1 MRFKR
6 IKKIANPEMSTASL
20 PDIVFMLLFFFM
32 VTTVIQDEKPML
44 EIEKPS
50 VVQTEKIEQKD
61 LTASLLVGMNPEN
74 RIPLIQWEDRF
85 ISIEDLGELLIEK
98 RASLPESMQSKFTT
112 ILKADKALPMEVIT
126 KIKQQLREYQLFKI
140 QYAVETESY

>member
-32 VTTVIQDEKPML
+32 VTTVIQDEKPMI

-50 VVQTEKIEQKD
+50 AIQTEKIEQKD
-61 LTASLLVGMNPEN
+61 LTASIIVGLNPES
-74 RIPLIQWEDRF
+74 RIPMIQFEDRF
-85 ISIEDLGELLIEK
+85 VEADKLGILLSEK
-98 RASLPESMQSKFTT
+98 RAMLPENMQGKFIT
-112 ILKADKALPMEVIT
+112 ILKADKEMPMEVIT
-126 KIKQQLREYQLFKI
+126 KIKQQLRDFKLFKI
-140 QYAVETESY
+140 QYAVNVER

>member
-50 VVQTEKIEQKD
+50 AVQTEKIEQKD

-74 RIPLIQWEDRF
+74 RIPLIQWEERF
-85 ISIEDLGELLIEK
+85 INIEDLGELLSEK
-98 RASLPESMQSKFTT
+98 RASLPESMQGKFTT

>member
-32 VTTVIQDEKPML
+32 VTTVIQDEKLMI

-50 VVQTEKIEQKD
+50 AIQTEKIEQKD
-61 LTASLLVGMNPEN
+61 LTASVIVGLNQES
-74 RIPLIQWEDRF
+74 RIPMIQFEDRF
-85 ISIEDLGELLIEK
+85 VEAEKLGNLLSEK
-98 RASLPESMQSKFTT
+98 RAMLPENMQGKFIT
-112 ILKADKALPMEVIT
+112 ILKADKEMPMEVIT
-126 KIKQQLREYQLFKI
+126 KIKQQLRDFQLFKI
-140 QYAVETESY
+140 QYAVNVKR

>member
-6 IKKIANPEMSTASL
+6 IKKITNPEMSTASL

-44 EIEKPS
+44 EIEKPRA
-50 VVQTEKIEQKD
+50 VQTEKIEQKD
-61 LTASLLVGMNPEN
+61 LTASLLVGMNTEN

-85 ISIEDLGELLIEK
+85 ISIEDLGELLSEK
-98 RASLPESMQSKFTT
+98 RASLPESMQGKFTT